1 MADGA
6 PAAPAPRAR
15 SRTAGGYA
23 LRCHVQRSLAPPSR
37 RRTSCPNPDPVF
49 LWIYELPTWL
59 FGLLVVGGGTA
70 LALFGLALVY
80 RWRAGRTR
88 RGRPDPL
95 SIGTD
100 TVGWFFG
107 GVLTLYGI
115 TLGLVT
121 VATWGNYTSVAGIA
135 SAEAAALTALY
146 RDTDGYPEPTQTALR
161 TALRDYTAAVVRV
174 AWPAQRAGRASTDGD
189 ARITAVQHT
198 LVGFDPRT
206 EGQRAVHQEALRQ
219 FNVLVEHRRRR
230 AESVTASIPGVLWA
244 VVLYGA
250 ALVVAL
256 SYTFP
261 IRAYLEHAW
270 LTGVVTATMALLIF
284 VIATL
289 DHPYRGA
296 VSVSPDA
303 YQLAL
308 DHVMRAAVTPR

>member
-1 MADGA
+1 MPG
-6 PAAPAPRAR
+6 R
-15 SRTAGGYA
+15 
-23 LRCHVQRSLAPPSR
+23 LLAPSPSQRPSR
-37 RRTSCPNPDPVF
+37 HLFPDVF

-59 FGLLVVGGGTA
+59 FGLLVVVGATA
-70 LALFGLALVY
+70 LALLGLALVY
-80 RWRAGRTR
+80 RWRARRTR
-88 RGRPDPL
+88 AGRPDPL

-121 VATWGNYTSVAGIA
+121 VATWGNYTSIAGIA

-161 TALRDYTAAVVRV
+161 TQLRAYTDAVIRV
-174 AWPAQRAGRASTDGD
+174 AWPAQRQGRVSPDGD
-189 ARITAVQHT
+189 VRITALQHT
-198 LVGFDPRT
+198 LVSFNPRT
-206 EGQRAVHQEALRQ
+206 EGERAVHQEALRQ

-230 AESVTASIPGVLWA
+230 AESVSASLPGVLWA

-250 ALVVAL
+250 AIVVAL

-261 IRAYLEHAW
+261 LRAYVEHAW

-308 DHVMRAAVTPR
+308 DHVMRAPHPPR

>member
-1 MADGA
+1 M
-6 PAAPAPRAR
+6 
-15 SRTAGGYA
+15 
-23 LRCHVQRSLAPPSR
+23 
-37 RRTSCPNPDPVF
+37 
-49 LWIYELPTWL
+49 LWLYDLPTWL
-59 FGLLVVGGGTA
+59 FGLLVVGGATA
-70 LALFGLALVY
+70 LALLGLALVY
-80 RWRAGRTR
+80 RWRAR
-88 RGRPDPL
+88 RVAHGQPDPL

-121 VATWGNYTSVAGIA
+121 VATWGTYTGVADVA
-135 SAEAAALTALY
+135 SAEAASLTALY
-146 RDTDGYPEPTQTALR
+146 RDADGYPEPTQTALR
-161 TALRDYTAAVVRV
+161 TELRAYTDAVIRV
-174 AWPAQRAGRASTDGD
+174 VWPAQRQGRVSSEGD

-198 LVGFDPRT
+198 LVGFEPRT

-230 AESVTASIPGVLWA
+230 AESVTAAIPGVLWA

-250 ALVVAL
+250 AIVVAL

-261 IRAYLEHAW
+261 LRAYLEHAW

-284 VIATL
+284 VIAAL

-296 VSVSPDA
+296 VSVSPAA
-303 YQLAL
+303 YQLAR
-308 DHVMRAAVTPR
+308 DHVMREAAPPR